1 MQKLFPLFAAAF
13 FAGSLTTAALAY
25 DDSFHQ
31 EDMKST
37 SEHGQTSGEAKFYR
51 AHTMQG
57 TIDNID
63 QSKGTVRVR
72 TQDGTELTL
81 HFPSDTLN
89 DFKQGDHV
97 AVKMRIK
104 KEAGTAMNNE

>member
-1 MQKLFPLFAAAF
+1 MKKLFPLFAAVF
-13 FAGSLTTAALAY
+13 ITGSLTTAALAY

-31 EDMKST
+31 GDMKGA
-37 SEHGQTSGEAKFYR
+37 SEHGQTSGEARFYR

-57 TIDNID
+57 TIDSID
-63 QSKGTVRVR
+63 RGKGTVGVR

-89 DFKQGDHV
+89 DFKQGDQV

-104 KEAGTAMNNE
+104 KEAGTAMNSK

>member
-1 MQKLFPLFAAAF
+1 MKKLFPLFTAVF
-13 FAGSLTTAALAY
+13 IAGSLTTAALAY

-31 EDMKST
+31 GDMKST
-37 SEHGQTSGEAKFYR
+37 SEHGQTSVEAKFYR
-51 AHTMQG
+51 THTMQG

-63 QSKGTVRVR
+63 QSKGTVGVR

-104 KEAGTAMNNE
+104 KEAGTAMNNK